1 MPINVGQDD
10 YNILSQQIITKY
22 IKLEILNFQYNVVDE
37 ISGNLTAMSV
47 NIDSESDLRRSCN
60 LTFVVVDA
68 SFDVKAGNKIWL
80 DKFCRPWVGY
90 ENIYTGN
97 IQWYNQGIYLINAPS
112 WRYNAT
118 THELS
123 LAGLDLASK
132 LTGLRNGELEGIP
145 TKIPAGSSVR
155 EAMIAAIELA
165 GFTKYTI
172 SECKDVD
179 GNIIAVPNDIEI
191 AQGGTVWN
199 IVTQLRD
206 ILPRYETFFD
216 VDGVF
221 IYQPIPTGSGDPVII
236 DDTIW
241 PNLLIDES
249 INNDFESVKNYIEVY
264 GRTLDSDYYSSS
276 SDTTVSES
284 TITPKFAGLSSLS
297 DGIIVGMTLPTTI
310 SNSSSAY
317 VIDGELTFIS
327 GAAVSNKRLNVQSG
341 NVSNKRLTINTSG
354 GQIYISFL
362 GSHQVVDIYN
372 NPITTLE
379 KDIEWMLKYTLLES
393 GQGVWQL
400 LGHQQANAVA
410 YDDNPD
416 SPFYVNGS
424 IGRIRHVLYGGEYEN
439 IASDKLAL
447 ERAKYELWKST
458 RLQDSITL
466 TSIPNPW
473 LDVNVLISHAIRG
486 KSQENAAQYIIK
498 SISTDYGI
506 EGTQSI
512 NAITYYP
519 LYPDI

>member
-60 LTFVVVDA
+60 LTFVVTDA

-80 DKFCRPWVGY
+80 DKLCRPWVGY
-90 ENIYTGN
+90 ENIYTGK

-264 GRTLDSDYYSSS
+264 GRTLDPSYFSTNTTYSGSTLSLTVADYPTALT
-276 SDTTVSES
+276 DNT
-284 TITPKFAGLSSLS
+284 
-297 DGIIVGMTLPTTI
+297 IVGFTTP
-310 SNSSSAY
+310 STGDVSA
-317 VIDGELTFIS
+317 
-327 GAAVSNKRLNVQSG
+327 
-341 NVSNKRLTINTSG
+341 TSG
-354 GQIYISFL
+354 ISL
-362 GSHQVVDIYN
+362 KMNSLAASVLYEYGTN
-372 NPITTLE
+372 NPVTSLDNET
-379 KDIEWMLKYTLLES
+379 YYVVYYN
-393 GQGVWQL
+393 QGWYL
-400 LGHQQANAVA
+400 MGHQQPVGIA

-439 IASDKLAL
+439 ITSDKLAL
-447 ERAKYELWKST
+447 ERAKYELWKAT

-486 KSQENAAQYIIK
+486 KSKENAAQYIIK

>member
-60 LTFVVVDA
+60 LTFVVTDA

-90 ENIYTGN
+90 ENIYTGK

-172 SECKDVD
+172 SECKDVY

-264 GRTLDSDYYSSS
+264 GRTIDPSYFSTNTTYSGSTLSLTVADYPTALT
-276 SDTTVSES
+276 DNT
-284 TITPKFAGLSSLS
+284 
-297 DGIIVGMTLPTTI
+297 IVGFTTPSTGDI
-310 SNSSSAY
+310 SATGGISLKMNS
-317 VIDGELTFIS
+317 LTAS
-327 GAAVSNKRLNVQSG
+327 VLYEYG
-341 NVSNKRLTINTSG
+341 T
-354 GQIYISFL
+354 
-362 GSHQVVDIYN
+362 N
-372 NPITTLE
+372 NPVTALDNET
-379 KDIEWMLKYTLLES
+379 YYVAYYN
-393 GQGVWQL
+393 QGWYL
-400 LGHQQANAVA
+400 MGHQQPVGIA

-439 IASDKLAL
+439 ITSDKLAL

>member
-60 LTFVVVDA
+60 LTFVVTDA
-68 SFDVKAGNKIWL
+68 SFDVKAGNRIWL

-90 ENIYTGN
+90 ENIYTGK

-264 GRTLDSDYYSSS
+264 GRTLDPSYFSTNTTYSGSTLSLTVADYPTALT
-276 SDTTVSES
+276 DNT
-284 TITPKFAGLSSLS
+284 
-297 DGIIVGMTLPTTI
+297 IVGFTTPSTGDI
-310 SNSSSAY
+310 SATGGISLKMNS
-317 VIDGELTFIS
+317 LTAS
-327 GAAVSNKRLNVQSG
+327 VLYEYG
-341 NVSNKRLTINTSG
+341 T
-354 GQIYISFL
+354 
-362 GSHQVVDIYN
+362 N
-372 NPITTLE
+372 NPVTVLDNET
-379 KDIEWMLKYTLLES
+379 YYVAYYN
-393 GQGVWQL
+393 QGWYL
-400 LGHQQANAVA
+400 MGHQQPVGIA

-439 IASDKLAL
+439 ITSDKLAL
-447 ERAKYELWKST
+447 ERAQYELWKST

>member
-60 LTFVVVDA
+60 LTFVVTDA
-68 SFDVKAGNKIWL
+68 SFDVKAGNRIWL

-90 ENIYTGN
+90 ENIYTGK

-264 GRTLDSDYYSSS
+264 GRTIDPSYFSTNTTYSGSTLSLTVADYPTALT
-276 SDTTVSES
+276 DNT
-284 TITPKFAGLSSLS
+284 
-297 DGIIVGMTLPTTI
+297 IVGFTTPSTGDI
-310 SNSSSAY
+310 SATGGISLKMNS
-317 VIDGELTFIS
+317 LTAS
-327 GAAVSNKRLNVQSG
+327 VLYEYG
-341 NVSNKRLTINTSG
+341 T
-354 GQIYISFL
+354 
-362 GSHQVVDIYN
+362 N
-372 NPITTLE
+372 NPVTALDNET
-379 KDIEWMLKYTLLES
+379 YYVAYYN
-393 GQGVWQL
+393 QGWYL
-400 LGHQQANAVA
+400 MGHQQPVGIA

-439 IASDKLAL
+439 ITSDRLAL

>member
-60 LTFVVVDA
+60 LTFVVTDA

-90 ENIYTGN
+90 ENIYTGK

-199 IVTQLRD
+199 VVTQLRD

-264 GRTLDSDYYSSS
+264 GRTLDPSYFSTNTTYSGSTLSLTVADYPTALT
-276 SDTTVSES
+276 DNT
-284 TITPKFAGLSSLS
+284 
-297 DGIIVGMTLPTTI
+297 IVGFTTPSTGDI
-310 SNSSSAY
+310 SATGGISLKMNS
-317 VIDGELTFIS
+317 LTAS
-327 GAAVSNKRLNVQSG
+327 VLYEYG
-341 NVSNKRLTINTSG
+341 T
-354 GQIYISFL
+354 
-362 GSHQVVDIYN
+362 N
-372 NPITTLE
+372 NPVTSLDNET
-379 KDIEWMLKYTLLES
+379 YYVAYYN
-393 GQGVWQL
+393 QGWYL
-400 LGHQQANAVA
+400 MGHQQPVGIA

-439 IASDKLAL
+439 ITSDRLAL

>member
-60 LTFVVVDA
+60 VTDA
-68 SFDVKAGNKIWL
+68 SFDVKAGNRIWL

-90 ENIYTGN
+90 ENIYTGK

-264 GRTLDSDYYSSS
+264 GRTLDPSYFSTNTTYSGSTLSLTVADYPTALT
-276 SDTTVSES
+276 DNT
-284 TITPKFAGLSSLS
+284 
-297 DGIIVGMTLPTTI
+297 IVGFTTPSTGDI
-310 SNSSSAY
+310 SATGGISLKMNS
-317 VIDGELTFIS
+317 LTAS
-327 GAAVSNKRLNVQSG
+327 VLYEYG
-341 NVSNKRLTINTSG
+341 T
-354 GQIYISFL
+354 
-362 GSHQVVDIYN
+362 N
-372 NPITTLE
+372 NPVTALDNET
-379 KDIEWMLKYTLLES
+379 YYVAYYN
-393 GQGVWQL
+393 QGWYL
-400 LGHQQANAVA
+400 MGHQQPVGIA

-439 IASDKLAL
+439 ITSDKLAL

>member
-60 LTFVVVDA
+60 LTFVVTDA

-90 ENIYTGN
+90 ENIYTGT

-264 GRTLDSDYYSSS
+264 GRTLDPSYFSTNTTYSGSTLSLTVADYPTALT
-276 SDTTVSES
+276 DNT
-284 TITPKFAGLSSLS
+284 
-297 DGIIVGMTLPTTI
+297 IVGFTTPSTGDI
-310 SNSSSAY
+310 SATGGISLKMNS
-317 VIDGELTFIS
+317 LTAS
-327 GAAVSNKRLNVQSG
+327 VLYEYG
-341 NVSNKRLTINTSG
+341 T
-354 GQIYISFL
+354 
-362 GSHQVVDIYN
+362 N
-372 NPITTLE
+372 NPVTALDNET
-379 KDIEWMLKYTLLES
+379 YYVAYYN
-393 GQGVWQL
+393 QGWYL
-400 LGHQQANAVA
+400 MGHQQPVGIA

-439 IASDKLAL
+439 ITSDKLAL

-486 KSQENAAQYIIK
+486 KSQENAVQYIIK

>member
-60 LTFVVVDA
+60 LTFVVTDA

-90 ENIYTGN
+90 ENIYTGK

-241 PNLLIDES
+241 TNLLIDES

-264 GRTLDSDYYSSS
+264 GRTLDPTYFSTNTVYSGTTLVLTVADYP
-276 SDTTVSES
+276 TTL
-284 TITPKFAGLSSLS
+284 TDNT
-297 DGIIVGMTLPTTI
+297 IVGFTTPSTGDI
-310 SNSSSAY
+310 SATSAISLKMNS
-317 VIDGELTFIS
+317 LTAS
-327 GAAVSNKRLNVQSG
+327 VLYEYG
-341 NVSNKRLTINTSG
+341 T
-354 GQIYISFL
+354 
-362 GSHQVVDIYN
+362 N
-372 NPITTLE
+372 NPVTALDNET
-379 KDIEWMLKYTLLES
+379 YYVAYYN
-393 GQGVWQL
+393 QGWYL
-400 LGHQQANAVA
+400 MGHQQPVGIA

-439 IASDKLAL
+439 ITSDKMAL

>member
-60 LTFVVVDA
+60 LTFVVTDA

-90 ENIYTGN
+90 ENIYTGK

-264 GRTLDSDYYSSS
+264 GRTIDPSYFSTNTTYSGSTLSLTVADYPTALT
-276 SDTTVSES
+276 DNT
-284 TITPKFAGLSSLS
+284 
-297 DGIIVGMTLPTTI
+297 IVGFTTPSTGDI
-310 SNSSSAY
+310 SATGGISLKMNS
-317 VIDGELTFIS
+317 LTAS
-327 GAAVSNKRLNVQSG
+327 VLYEYG
-341 NVSNKRLTINTSG
+341 T
-354 GQIYISFL
+354 
-362 GSHQVVDIYN
+362 N
-372 NPITTLE
+372 NPVTHLDNET
-379 KDIEWMLKYTLLES
+379 YYVVYYN
-393 GQGVWQL
+393 QGWYL
-400 LGHQQANAVA
+400 MGHQQPVGIA

-416 SPFYVNGS
+416 SPFYINGS

-439 IASDKLAL
+439 ITSDKLAL

>member
-60 LTFVVVDA
+60 LTFVVTDA

-90 ENIYTGN
+90 ENIYTGK

-249 INNDFESVKNYIEVY
+249 INNDFEGVKNYIEVY
-264 GRTLDSDYYSSS
+264 GRTLDPSYFSTNTVYSGTTLVLTVSDYP
-276 SDTTVSES
+276 TTLTDNTIVGFTTPS
-284 TITPKFAGLSSLS
+284 TGDISATSAISLKMNSLASSLLHEYGTNNLVTHL
-297 DGIIVGMTLPTTI
+297 DNETYYV
-310 SNSSSAY
+310 AY
-317 VIDGELTFIS
+317 
-327 GAAVSNKRLNVQSG
+327 
-341 NVSNKRLTINTSG
+341 
-354 GQIYISFL
+354 
-362 GSHQVVDIYN
+362 YN
-372 NPITTLE
+372 
-379 KDIEWMLKYTLLES
+379 
-393 GQGVWQL
+393 QGWYL
-400 LGHQQANAVA
+400 MGHQQPVGIA

-439 IASDKLAL
+439 ITSDKLAL

>member
-60 LTFVVVDA
+60 LTFVVTDA

-80 DKFCRPWVGY
+80 DKLCRPWVGY
-90 ENIYTGN
+90 ENIYTGK

-264 GRTLDSDYYSSS
+264 GRTLDPTYFSTNTVYSGTTLVLTVADYPTALT
-276 SDTTVSES
+276 DNTIVGFTTPS
-284 TITPKFAGLSSLS
+284 TGDISATSAISLKMNSLASSLLHEYGTNNLVTHL
-297 DGIIVGMTLPTTI
+297 DNETYYV
-310 SNSSSAY
+310 AY
-317 VIDGELTFIS
+317 
-327 GAAVSNKRLNVQSG
+327 
-341 NVSNKRLTINTSG
+341 
-354 GQIYISFL
+354 
-362 GSHQVVDIYN
+362 YN
-372 NPITTLE
+372 
-379 KDIEWMLKYTLLES
+379 
-393 GQGVWQL
+393 QGWYL
-400 LGHQQANAVA
+400 MGHQQPVGIA

-416 SPFYVNGS
+416 SPFYINGS

-439 IASDKLAL
+439 ITSDKMAL

>member
-60 LTFVVVDA
+60 LTFVVTDA

-90 ENIYTGN
+90 ENIYTGK

-155 EAMIAAIELA
+155 EAMIAAIELS

-249 INNDFESVKNYIEVY
+249 INNDFEGVKNYIEVY
-264 GRTLDSDYYSSS
+264 GRTLDPSYFSTNTTYSG
-276 SDTTVSES
+276 S
-284 TITPKFAGLSSLS
+284 TISLTVA
-297 DGIIVGMTLPTTI
+297 DYPTALTNNTIVGFTTPSTGDI
-310 SNSSSAY
+310 SATGGISLKMNS
-317 VIDGELTFIS
+317 LTAS
-327 GAAVSNKRLNVQSG
+327 VLYEYG
-341 NVSNKRLTINTSG
+341 T
-354 GQIYISFL
+354 
-362 GSHQVVDIYN
+362 N
-372 NPITTLE
+372 NPVTALDNET
-379 KDIEWMLKYTLLES
+379 YYVAYYN
-393 GQGVWQL
+393 QGWYL
-400 LGHQQANAVA
+400 MGHQQPVGIA

-439 IASDKLAL
+439 ITSDKMAL

>member
-37 ISGNLTAMSV
+37 ISGNLTSMSV

-60 LTFVVVDA
+60 LTFVVTDA

-90 ENIYTGN
+90 ENIYTGK

-118 THELS
+118 THKLS

-264 GRTLDSDYYSSS
+264 GRTLDPSYFSTNTTYSGSTLSLTVADYPTALT
-276 SDTTVSES
+276 DNT
-284 TITPKFAGLSSLS
+284 
-297 DGIIVGMTLPTTI
+297 IVGFTTPSTGDI
-310 SNSSSAY
+310 SATGGISLKMNS
-317 VIDGELTFIS
+317 LTAS
-327 GAAVSNKRLNVQSG
+327 VLYEYG
-341 NVSNKRLTINTSG
+341 T
-354 GQIYISFL
+354 
-362 GSHQVVDIYN
+362 N
-372 NPITTLE
+372 NPVTALDNET
-379 KDIEWMLKYTLLES
+379 YYVAYYN
-393 GQGVWQL
+393 QGWYL
-400 LGHQQANAVA
+400 MGHQQPVGIA

-439 IASDKLAL
+439 ITSDRLAL

>member
-10 YNILSQQIITKY
+10 YSILSQQIITKY

-60 LTFVVVDA
+60 LTFVVTDA

-90 ENIYTGN
+90 ENIYTGK

-264 GRTLDSDYYSSS
+264 GRTLDPSYFSTNTTYSGSTLSLTVADYPTALT
-276 SDTTVSES
+276 DNT
-284 TITPKFAGLSSLS
+284 
-297 DGIIVGMTLPTTI
+297 IVGFTTPSTGDI
-310 SNSSSAY
+310 SATGGISLKMNSLAASALY
-317 VIDGELTFIS
+317 EYGT
-327 GAAVSNKRLNVQSG
+327 
-341 NVSNKRLTINTSG
+341 
-354 GQIYISFL
+354 
-362 GSHQVVDIYN
+362 N
-372 NPITTLE
+372 NPVTALDNET
-379 KDIEWMLKYTLLES
+379 YYVVYYN
-393 GQGVWQL
+393 QGWYL
-400 LGHQQANAVA
+400 MGHQQPVGIA

-439 IASDKLAL
+439 ITSDKLAL
-447 ERAKYELWKST
+447 ERAKYELWKRT

>member
-47 NIDSESDLRRSCN
+47 NIDSGSDLRRSCN
-60 LTFVVVDA
+60 LTFVVTDA

-90 ENIYTGN
+90 ENIYTGK

-264 GRTLDSDYYSSS
+264 GRTLDPSYFSTNTTYSGSTLSLTVADYPTALT
-276 SDTTVSES
+276 DNT
-284 TITPKFAGLSSLS
+284 
-297 DGIIVGMTLPTTI
+297 IVGFTTPSTGDI
-310 SNSSSAY
+310 SATGGISLKMNS
-317 VIDGELTFIS
+317 L
-327 GAAVSNKRLNVQSG
+327 AASVLYEYG
-341 NVSNKRLTINTSG
+341 T
-354 GQIYISFL
+354 
-362 GSHQVVDIYN
+362 N
-372 NPITTLE
+372 NPVTALDNDT
-379 KDIEWMLKYTLLES
+379 YYVVYYN
-393 GQGVWQL
+393 QGWYL
-400 LGHQQANAVA
+400 MGHQQPVGIA

-439 IASDKLAL
+439 ITSDKLAL
-447 ERAKYELWKST
+447 ERAKYELWKAT

>member
-10 YNILSQQIITKY
+10 YSILSQQIITKY

-60 LTFVVVDA
+60 LTFVVTDA

-90 ENIYTGN
+90 ENIYTGK

-264 GRTLDSDYYSSS
+264 GRTLDPSYFSTNTTYSGSTLSLTVADYPTALT
-276 SDTTVSES
+276 DNT
-284 TITPKFAGLSSLS
+284 
-297 DGIIVGMTLPTTI
+297 IVGFTTPSTGDI
-310 SNSSSAY
+310 SATGGISLKMNSLAASALY
-317 VIDGELTFIS
+317 EYGT
-327 GAAVSNKRLNVQSG
+327 
-341 NVSNKRLTINTSG
+341 
-354 GQIYISFL
+354 
-362 GSHQVVDIYN
+362 N
-372 NPITTLE
+372 NPVTALDNET
-379 KDIEWMLKYTLLES
+379 YYVVYYN
-393 GQGVWQL
+393 QGWYL
-400 LGHQQANAVA
+400 MGHQQPVGIA

-439 IASDKLAL
+439 ITSDKLAL
-447 ERAKYELWKST
+447 ERAKYELWKRT

-512 NAITYYP
+512 NAINYYP

>member
-60 LTFVVVDA
+60 LTFVVTDA

-90 ENIYTGN
+90 ENIYTGK

-249 INNDFESVKNYIEVY
+249 INNDFEGVKNYIEVY
-264 GRTLDSDYYSSS
+264 GRTLDPSYFSTNTTYSGSNLSLTVADYPTALT
-276 SDTTVSES
+276 DNT
-284 TITPKFAGLSSLS
+284 
-297 DGIIVGMTLPTTI
+297 IVGFTTPSTGDI
-310 SNSSSAY
+310 SATGGISLKMNS
-317 VIDGELTFIS
+317 LTAS
-327 GAAVSNKRLNVQSG
+327 VLYEYG
-341 NVSNKRLTINTSG
+341 T
-354 GQIYISFL
+354 
-362 GSHQVVDIYN
+362 N
-372 NPITTLE
+372 NPVTALDNET
-379 KDIEWMLKYTLLES
+379 YYVAYYN
-393 GQGVWQL
+393 QGWYL
-400 LGHQQANAVA
+400 MGHQQPVGIA

-439 IASDKLAL
+439 ITSDKMAL

>member
-60 LTFVVVDA
+60 LTFVVTDA

-80 DKFCRPWVGY
+80 DKLCRPWVGY
-90 ENIYTGN
+90 ENIYTGK

-179 GNIIAVPNDIEI
+179 GNIISVPNDIEI

-249 INNDFESVKNYIEVY
+249 INNDFEGVKNYIEVY
-264 GRTLDSDYYSSS
+264 GRTLDPSYFSTNTVYSGTTLVLTVSDYP
-276 SDTTVSES
+276 TTLTDNTIVGFTTPS
-284 TITPKFAGLSSLS
+284 TGDISATSAISLKMNSLASSLLHEYGTNNLVTHL
-297 DGIIVGMTLPTTI
+297 DNETYYV
-310 SNSSSAY
+310 AY
-317 VIDGELTFIS
+317 
-327 GAAVSNKRLNVQSG
+327 
-341 NVSNKRLTINTSG
+341 
-354 GQIYISFL
+354 
-362 GSHQVVDIYN
+362 YN
-372 NPITTLE
+372 
-379 KDIEWMLKYTLLES
+379 
-393 GQGVWQL
+393 QGWYL
-400 LGHQQANAVA
+400 MGHQQPVGIA

-416 SPFYVNGS
+416 SPFYINGS

-439 IASDKLAL
+439 ITSDKMAL

>member
-60 LTFVVVDA
+60 LTFVVTDA
-68 SFDVKAGNKIWL
+68 SFDVKAGNRIWL

-90 ENIYTGN
+90 ENIYTGK

-264 GRTLDSDYYSSS
+264 GRTLDPSYFSTNTTYSGSTLSLTVADYPTALT
-276 SDTTVSES
+276 DNT
-284 TITPKFAGLSSLS
+284 
-297 DGIIVGMTLPTTI
+297 IVGFTTPSTGDI
-310 SNSSSAY
+310 SATGGISLKMNS
-317 VIDGELTFIS
+317 LTAS
-327 GAAVSNKRLNVQSG
+327 VLYEYG
-341 NVSNKRLTINTSG
+341 T
-354 GQIYISFL
+354 
-362 GSHQVVDIYN
+362 N
-372 NPITTLE
+372 NPVTALDNET
-379 KDIEWMLKYTLLES
+379 YYVAYYN
-393 GQGVWQL
+393 QGWYL
-400 LGHQQANAVA
+400 MGHQQPVGIA

-439 IASDKLAL
+439 ITSDKMAL
-447 ERAKYELWKST
+447 ERAKYELWKAT

>member
-60 LTFVVVDA
+60 LTFVVTDA

-90 ENIYTGN
+90 ENIYTGK

-264 GRTLDSDYYSSS
+264 GRTLDPTYFSTNTVYSGTTLVLTVADYP
-276 SDTTVSES
+276 TTL
-284 TITPKFAGLSSLS
+284 TDNT
-297 DGIIVGMTLPTTI
+297 IVGFTTPSTGDI
-310 SNSSSAY
+310 SATGGISLKMNS
-317 VIDGELTFIS
+317 LTAS
-327 GAAVSNKRLNVQSG
+327 VLYEYG
-341 NVSNKRLTINTSG
+341 T
-354 GQIYISFL
+354 
-362 GSHQVVDIYN
+362 N
-372 NPITTLE
+372 NPVTALDNET
-379 KDIEWMLKYTLLES
+379 YYVAYYN
-393 GQGVWQL
+393 QGWYL
-400 LGHQQANAVA
+400 MGHQQPVGIA

-439 IASDKLAL
+439 ITSDKMAL

>member
-37 ISGNLTAMSV
+37 ISGNLTSMSV

-60 LTFVVVDA
+60 LTFVVTDA
-68 SFDVKAGNKIWL
+68 SFDVKAGNRIWL

-90 ENIYTGN
+90 ENIYTGK

-123 LAGLDLASK
+123 LDGLDLASK

-264 GRTLDSDYYSSS
+264 GRTLDPSYFSTNTTYSGSTLSLTVADYPTALT
-276 SDTTVSES
+276 DNT
-284 TITPKFAGLSSLS
+284 
-297 DGIIVGMTLPTTI
+297 IVGFTTPSTGDI
-310 SNSSSAY
+310 SATGGISLKMNS
-317 VIDGELTFIS
+317 LTAS
-327 GAAVSNKRLNVQSG
+327 VLYEYG
-341 NVSNKRLTINTSG
+341 T
-354 GQIYISFL
+354 
-362 GSHQVVDIYN
+362 N
-372 NPITTLE
+372 NPVTHLDNET
-379 KDIEWMLKYTLLES
+379 YYVAYYN
-393 GQGVWQL
+393 QGWYL
-400 LGHQQANAVA
+400 MGHQQPVGIA

-416 SPFYVNGS
+416 SPFYINGS

-439 IASDKLAL
+439 ITSDKLAL

>member
-60 LTFVVVDA
+60 LTFVVVNA

-90 ENIYTGN
+90 ENIYTGK

-264 GRTLDSDYYSSS
+264 GRTLDPSYFSTNTTYSGSTLSLTVADYPTALTENTIVGF
-276 SDTTVSES
+276 TTPS
-284 TITPKFAGLSSLS
+284 TGDISATGGISVKMNSLS
-297 DGIIVGMTLPTTI
+297 ASVLYEYGT
-310 SNSSSAY
+310 
-317 VIDGELTFIS
+317 
-327 GAAVSNKRLNVQSG
+327 
-341 NVSNKRLTINTSG
+341 
-354 GQIYISFL
+354 
-362 GSHQVVDIYN
+362 N
-372 NPITTLE
+372 NPVTTLDNE
-379 KDIEWMLKYTLLES
+379 TYYVVYYN
-393 GQGVWQL
+393 QGWYL
-400 LGHQQANAVA
+400 MGHQQPVGIA

-439 IASDKLAL
+439 ITSDKLAL
-447 ERAKYELWKST
+447 ERAKYELWKRT

-519 LYPDI
+519 LYSDI

>member
-60 LTFVVVDA
+60 LTFVVTDA

-90 ENIYTGN
+90 ENIYTGK

-241 PNLLIDES
+241 PNLLIEES
-249 INNDFESVKNYIEVY
+249 IKNDFESVKNYIEVY
-264 GRTLDSDYYSSS
+264 GRTLDPSYFSTNTTYSGSTLSLTVTDYPTALT
-276 SDTTVSES
+276 DNT
-284 TITPKFAGLSSLS
+284 
-297 DGIIVGMTLPTTI
+297 IVGFTTPSTGDI
-310 SNSSSAY
+310 SATGGISLKMNS
-317 VIDGELTFIS
+317 LTAS
-327 GAAVSNKRLNVQSG
+327 VLYEYG
-341 NVSNKRLTINTSG
+341 T
-354 GQIYISFL
+354 
-362 GSHQVVDIYN
+362 N
-372 NPITTLE
+372 NPVTALDNET
-379 KDIEWMLKYTLLES
+379 YYVAYYN
-393 GQGVWQL
+393 QGWYL
-400 LGHQQANAVA
+400 MGHQQPVGIA

-439 IASDKLAL
+439 ITSDRLAL

>member
-60 LTFVVVDA
+60 LTFVVTDA
-68 SFDVKAGNKIWL
+68 SFDVKAGNRIWL

-90 ENIYTGN
+90 ENIYTGK

-249 INNDFESVKNYIEVY
+249 INNDFEGVKNYIEVY
-264 GRTLDSDYYSSS
+264 GRTLDPSYFSTNTTYSGSTLSLTVADYPTALT
-276 SDTTVSES
+276 DNT
-284 TITPKFAGLSSLS
+284 
-297 DGIIVGMTLPTTI
+297 IVGFTTPSTGDI
-310 SNSSSAY
+310 SATGGISLKMNSLTASVLYEYGTNNLVTHLDNETYYVAY
-317 VIDGELTFIS
+317 
-327 GAAVSNKRLNVQSG
+327 
-341 NVSNKRLTINTSG
+341 
-354 GQIYISFL
+354 
-362 GSHQVVDIYN
+362 YN
-372 NPITTLE
+372 
-379 KDIEWMLKYTLLES
+379 
-393 GQGVWQL
+393 QGWYL
-400 LGHQQANAVA
+400 MGHQQPVGIA

-439 IASDKLAL
+439 ITSDKLAL

-498 SISTDYGI
+498 SISTDYGV

>member
-60 LTFVVVDA
+60 LTFVVTDA

-90 ENIYTGN
+90 ENIYTGK

-179 GNIIAVPNDIEI
+179 GNIIAVHNDIEI

-199 IVTQLRD
+199 VVTQLRD

-264 GRTLDSDYYSSS
+264 GRTLDPSYFSTNTTYSGSTLSLTVADYPTALT
-276 SDTTVSES
+276 DNT
-284 TITPKFAGLSSLS
+284 
-297 DGIIVGMTLPTTI
+297 IVGFTTPSTGDI
-310 SNSSSAY
+310 SATGGISLKMNS
-317 VIDGELTFIS
+317 LTAS
-327 GAAVSNKRLNVQSG
+327 VLYEYG
-341 NVSNKRLTINTSG
+341 T
-354 GQIYISFL
+354 
-362 GSHQVVDIYN
+362 N
-372 NPITTLE
+372 NPVTSLDNET
-379 KDIEWMLKYTLLES
+379 YYVAYYN
-393 GQGVWQL
+393 QGWYL
-400 LGHQQANAVA
+400 MGHQQPVGIA

-439 IASDKLAL
+439 ITSDRLAL

>member
-60 LTFVVVDA
+60 LTFVVTDA

-90 ENIYTGN
+90 ENIYTEK

-264 GRTLDSDYYSSS
+264 GRTLDPSYFSTNTTYSGSTLSLTVADYPTALT
-276 SDTTVSES
+276 DNTIVGFTTPS
-284 TITPKFAGLSSLS
+284 TGDISATGGISLKMNSLTASSLYEY
-297 DGIIVGMTLPTTI
+297 GT
-310 SNSSSAY
+310 
-317 VIDGELTFIS
+317 
-327 GAAVSNKRLNVQSG
+327 
-341 NVSNKRLTINTSG
+341 
-354 GQIYISFL
+354 
-362 GSHQVVDIYN
+362 N
-372 NPITTLE
+372 NPVTALDNET
-379 KDIEWMLKYTLLES
+379 YYVAYYN
-393 GQGVWQL
+393 QGWYL
-400 LGHQQANAVA
+400 MGHQQPVGIA

-439 IASDKLAL
+439 ITSDKMAL

>member
-60 LTFVVVDA
+60 LTFVVTDA

-80 DKFCRPWVGY
+80 DKLCRPWVGY
-90 ENIYTGN
+90 ENIYTGK

-112 WRYNAT
+112 WRYNST

-249 INNDFESVKNYIEVY
+249 INNDFEGVKNYIEVY
-264 GRTLDSDYYSSS
+264 GRTLDPTYFSTNTVYSGTTLVLTVADYP
-276 SDTTVSES
+276 TTLTDNTIVGFTTPS
-284 TITPKFAGLSSLS
+284 TGDISATSAISLKMNSLASSLLHEYGTNNLVTHL
-297 DGIIVGMTLPTTI
+297 DNETYYV
-310 SNSSSAY
+310 AY
-317 VIDGELTFIS
+317 
-327 GAAVSNKRLNVQSG
+327 
-341 NVSNKRLTINTSG
+341 
-354 GQIYISFL
+354 
-362 GSHQVVDIYN
+362 YN
-372 NPITTLE
+372 
-379 KDIEWMLKYTLLES
+379 
-393 GQGVWQL
+393 QGWYL
-400 LGHQQANAVA
+400 MGHQQPVGIA

-439 IASDKLAL
+439 ITSDKMAL

>member
-60 LTFVVVDA
+60 LTFVVTDS

-90 ENIYTGN
+90 ENIYTGK

-264 GRTLDSDYYSSS
+264 GRTLDPSYFSTNTTYSGSTLSLTVADYPTALT
-276 SDTTVSES
+276 DNT
-284 TITPKFAGLSSLS
+284 
-297 DGIIVGMTLPTTI
+297 IVGFTTPSTGDI
-310 SNSSSAY
+310 SATGGISLKMNN
-317 VIDGELTFIS
+317 LTAS
-327 GAAVSNKRLNVQSG
+327 VLYEYG
-341 NVSNKRLTINTSG
+341 T
-354 GQIYISFL
+354 
-362 GSHQVVDIYN
+362 N
-372 NPITTLE
+372 NPVTALDNET
-379 KDIEWMLKYTLLES
+379 YYVAYYN
-393 GQGVWQL
+393 QGWYL
-400 LGHQQANAVA
+400 MGHQQPVGIA

-439 IASDKLAL
+439 ITSDKLAL

>member
-60 LTFVVVDA
+60 LTFVVTDA

-90 ENIYTGN
+90 ENIYTGK

-264 GRTLDSDYYSSS
+264 GRTLDPSYFSTNTTYSGSILSLTVADYPTALT
-276 SDTTVSES
+276 DNT
-284 TITPKFAGLSSLS
+284 
-297 DGIIVGMTLPTTI
+297 IVGFTTPSTGDI
-310 SNSSSAY
+310 SATGGINLKMNS
-317 VIDGELTFIS
+317 LTAS
-327 GAAVSNKRLNVQSG
+327 VLYEYG
-341 NVSNKRLTINTSG
+341 T
-354 GQIYISFL
+354 
-362 GSHQVVDIYN
+362 N
-372 NPITTLE
+372 NPVTSLDNET
-379 KDIEWMLKYTLLES
+379 YYVAYYN
-393 GQGVWQL
+393 QGWYL
-400 LGHQQANAVA
+400 MGHQQPVGIA

-439 IASDKLAL
+439 ITSDKMAL
-447 ERAKYELWKST
+447 ERAKYELWKRT

>member
-47 NIDSESDLRRSCN
+47 NIDSDSDLRRSCN
-60 LTFVVVDA
+60 LTFVVTDA

-90 ENIYTGN
+90 ENIYTGK

-264 GRTLDSDYYSSS
+264 GRTLDPSYFSTNTTYSGSTLSLTVADYPTALT
-276 SDTTVSES
+276 DNT
-284 TITPKFAGLSSLS
+284 
-297 DGIIVGMTLPTTI
+297 IVGFTTPSTGDI
-310 SNSSSAY
+310 SATGGISLKMNS
-317 VIDGELTFIS
+317 LTAS
-327 GAAVSNKRLNVQSG
+327 VLYEYG
-341 NVSNKRLTINTSG
+341 T
-354 GQIYISFL
+354 
-362 GSHQVVDIYN
+362 N
-372 NPITTLE
+372 NPVTALDNET
-379 KDIEWMLKYTLLES
+379 YYVAYYN
-393 GQGVWQL
+393 QGWYL
-400 LGHQQANAVA
+400 MGHQQPVGIA

-439 IASDKLAL
+439 ITSDKMAL

>member
-60 LTFVVVDA
+60 LTFVVTDA

-90 ENIYTGN
+90 ENIYTGK
-97 IQWYNQGIYLINAPS
+97 IQWYNQGIYLINSPS

-264 GRTLDSDYYSSS
+264 GRTLDPSYFSTNTTYSGSTLSLTVADYPTALT
-276 SDTTVSES
+276 DNT
-284 TITPKFAGLSSLS
+284 
-297 DGIIVGMTLPTTI
+297 IVGFTTPSTGDI
-310 SNSSSAY
+310 SATGGISLKMNS
-317 VIDGELTFIS
+317 LTAS
-327 GAAVSNKRLNVQSG
+327 VLYEYG
-341 NVSNKRLTINTSG
+341 T
-354 GQIYISFL
+354 
-362 GSHQVVDIYN
+362 N
-372 NPITTLE
+372 NPVTALDNET
-379 KDIEWMLKYTLLES
+379 YYVAYYN
-393 GQGVWQL
+393 QGWYL
-400 LGHQQANAVA
+400 MGHQQPVGIA

-439 IASDKLAL
+439 ITSDRLAL

>member
-60 LTFVVVDA
+60 LTFVVTDA

-80 DKFCRPWVGY
+80 DKLCRPWVGY
-90 ENIYTGN
+90 ENIYTGK

-112 WRYNAT
+112 WRYNST

-179 GNIIAVPNDIEI
+179 GNIIAVPNDIER

-264 GRTLDSDYYSSS
+264 GRTLDPSYFSTNTTYSGSTLSLTVADYPTALT
-276 SDTTVSES
+276 DNT
-284 TITPKFAGLSSLS
+284 
-297 DGIIVGMTLPTTI
+297 IVGFTTPSTGDI
-310 SNSSSAY
+310 SATGGISLKMNS
-317 VIDGELTFIS
+317 LTAS
-327 GAAVSNKRLNVQSG
+327 VLYEYG
-341 NVSNKRLTINTSG
+341 T
-354 GQIYISFL
+354 
-362 GSHQVVDIYN
+362 N
-372 NPITTLE
+372 NPVTALDNET
-379 KDIEWMLKYTLLES
+379 YYVAYYN
-393 GQGVWQL
+393 QGWYL
-400 LGHQQANAVA
+400 MGHQQPVGIA

-424 IGRIRHVLYGGEYEN
+424 IGRIRHVIYGGEYEN
-439 IASDKLAL
+439 ITSDKMAL

>member
-60 LTFVVVDA
+60 LTFVVTDA

-90 ENIYTGN
+90 ENIYTGK

-264 GRTLDSDYYSSS
+264 GRTLDPSYFSTNTTYSGSTLSLTVADYP
-276 SDTTVSES
+276 TVL
-284 TITPKFAGLSSLS
+284 TDNT
-297 DGIIVGMTLPTTI
+297 IVGFTTPSTGDI
-310 SNSSSAY
+310 SATGGISLKMNS
-317 VIDGELTFIS
+317 LTAS
-327 GAAVSNKRLNVQSG
+327 VLYEYG
-341 NVSNKRLTINTSG
+341 T
-354 GQIYISFL
+354 
-362 GSHQVVDIYN
+362 N
-372 NPITTLE
+372 NPVTALDNET
-379 KDIEWMLKYTLLES
+379 YYVAYYN
-393 GQGVWQL
+393 QGWYL
-400 LGHQQANAVA
+400 MGHQQPVGIA

-416 SPFYVNGS
+416 SPFYINGS

-439 IASDKLAL
+439 ITSDKMAL

>member
-60 LTFVVVDA
+60 LTFVVTDA

-90 ENIYTGN
+90 ENIYTGK

-172 SECKDVD
+172 SECKDID

-249 INNDFESVKNYIEVY
+249 INNDFEGVKNYIEVY
-264 GRTLDSDYYSSS
+264 GRTLDPSYFSTNTTYSGSTLSLTVADYPTALT
-276 SDTTVSES
+276 DNT
-284 TITPKFAGLSSLS
+284 
-297 DGIIVGMTLPTTI
+297 IVGFTTPSTGDI
-310 SNSSSAY
+310 SATGGISLKMNS
-317 VIDGELTFIS
+317 LTAS
-327 GAAVSNKRLNVQSG
+327 VLYEYG
-341 NVSNKRLTINTSG
+341 T
-354 GQIYISFL
+354 
-362 GSHQVVDIYN
+362 N
-372 NPITTLE
+372 NPVTALDNET
-379 KDIEWMLKYTLLES
+379 YYVAYYN
-393 GQGVWQL
+393 QGWYL
-400 LGHQQANAVA
+400 MGHQQPVGIA

-416 SPFYVNGS
+416 SPFYINGS

-439 IASDKLAL
+439 ITSDKMAL

>member
-60 LTFVVVDA
+60 LTFVVTDA

-90 ENIYTGN
+90 ENIYTGK

-221 IYQPIPTGSGDPVII
+221 IYQPIPTGSDDPVII

-264 GRTLDSDYYSSS
+264 GRTLDPSYFSTNTTYSGSTLSLTVADYPTALT
-276 SDTTVSES
+276 DNT
-284 TITPKFAGLSSLS
+284 
-297 DGIIVGMTLPTTI
+297 IVGFTTPSTGDI
-310 SNSSSAY
+310 SATGGISLKMNS
-317 VIDGELTFIS
+317 LTAS
-327 GAAVSNKRLNVQSG
+327 VLYEYG
-341 NVSNKRLTINTSG
+341 T
-354 GQIYISFL
+354 
-362 GSHQVVDIYN
+362 N
-372 NPITTLE
+372 NPVTALDNET
-379 KDIEWMLKYTLLES
+379 YYVAYYN
-393 GQGVWQL
+393 QGWYL
-400 LGHQQANAVA
+400 MGHQQPVGIA

-439 IASDKLAL
+439 ITSDRLAL

-498 SISTDYGI
+498 SISTDYGF
-506 EGTQSI
+506 EGSQSFY
-512 NAITYYP
+512 AFSYYR
-519 LYPDI
+519 LIADI

>member
-60 LTFVVVDA
+60 LTFVVTDA

-80 DKFCRPWVGY
+80 DKLCRPWVGY
-90 ENIYTGN
+90 ENIYTGK

-123 LAGLDLASK
+123 LSGLDLASK

-264 GRTLDSDYYSSS
+264 GRTIDPSYFSTNTTYSGSTLSLTVADYPTALT
-276 SDTTVSES
+276 DNT
-284 TITPKFAGLSSLS
+284 
-297 DGIIVGMTLPTTI
+297 IVGFTTPSTGDISATGGISLKMNSFAASTLYEYGT
-310 SNSSSAY
+310 
-317 VIDGELTFIS
+317 
-327 GAAVSNKRLNVQSG
+327 
-341 NVSNKRLTINTSG
+341 
-354 GQIYISFL
+354 
-362 GSHQVVDIYN
+362 N
-372 NPITTLE
+372 NPVTALDNET
-379 KDIEWMLKYTLLES
+379 YYVAYYN
-393 GQGVWQL
+393 QGWYL
-400 LGHQQANAVA
+400 MGHQQPVGIA

-439 IASDKLAL
+439 ITSDKLAL
-447 ERAKYELWKST
+447 ERAKYELWKAT

-473 LDVNVLISHAIRG
+473 LDVNALISHAIRG

>member
-60 LTFVVVDA
+60 LTFVVTDA

-90 ENIYTGN
+90 ENIYTGK

-264 GRTLDSDYYSSS
+264 GRTLDPSYFSTNTTYSGSTLSLTVADYPTALT
-276 SDTTVSES
+276 DNT
-284 TITPKFAGLSSLS
+284 
-297 DGIIVGMTLPTTI
+297 IVGFTTPSTGDI
-310 SNSSSAY
+310 SATGGISLKMNS
-317 VIDGELTFIS
+317 LTAS
-327 GAAVSNKRLNVQSG
+327 VLYEYG
-341 NVSNKRLTINTSG
+341 T
-354 GQIYISFL
+354 
-362 GSHQVVDIYN
+362 N
-372 NPITTLE
+372 NPVTSLDNET
-379 KDIEWMLKYTLLES
+379 YYVAYYN
-393 GQGVWQL
+393 QGWYL
-400 LGHQQANAVA
+400 MGHQQPVGIA

-416 SPFYVNGS
+416 SPFYINGS

-439 IASDKLAL
+439 ITSDKLAL

>member
-60 LTFVVVDA
+60 LTFVVTDA

-90 ENIYTGN
+90 ENIYTGK

-264 GRTLDSDYYSSS
+264 GRTIDPSYFSTNTTYSGSTLSLTVADYPTALT
-276 SDTTVSES
+276 DNT
-284 TITPKFAGLSSLS
+284 
-297 DGIIVGMTLPTTI
+297 IVGFTTPSTGDI
-310 SNSSSAY
+310 SATGGISLKMNS
-317 VIDGELTFIS
+317 LTAS
-327 GAAVSNKRLNVQSG
+327 VLYEYG
-341 NVSNKRLTINTSG
+341 T
-354 GQIYISFL
+354 
-362 GSHQVVDIYN
+362 N
-372 NPITTLE
+372 NPVTALDNET
-379 KDIEWMLKYTLLES
+379 YYVAYYN
-393 GQGVWQL
+393 QGWYL
-400 LGHQQANAVA
+400 MGHQQPVGIA

-439 IASDKLAL
+439 ITSDKLAL

-486 KSQENAAQYIIK
+486 KSQENAAKYIIK

>member
-60 LTFVVVDA
+60 LTFVVTDA

-90 ENIYTGN
+90 ENIYTGK

-264 GRTLDSDYYSSS
+264 GRTLDPSYFSTNTTYSGSTLSLTVADYPTALT
-276 SDTTVSES
+276 DNTIVGFTTPS
-284 TITPKFAGLSSLS
+284 TGDISATGGISLKMNSLASSLLYEY
-297 DGIIVGMTLPTTI
+297 DTNNLVTHLDNETY
-310 SNSSSAY
+310 Y
-317 VIDGELTFIS
+317 V
-327 GAAVSNKRLNVQSG
+327 V
-341 NVSNKRLTINTSG
+341 
-354 GQIYISFL
+354 Y
-362 GSHQVVDIYN
+362 YN
-372 NPITTLE
+372 
-379 KDIEWMLKYTLLES
+379 
-393 GQGVWQL
+393 QGWYL
-400 LGHQQANAVA
+400 MGHQQPVGIA

-416 SPFYVNGS
+416 SPFYINGS

-439 IASDKLAL
+439 ITSDKLAL

>member
-60 LTFVVVDA
+60 LTFVVTDA

-90 ENIYTGN
+90 ENIYTGK

-249 INNDFESVKNYIEVY
+249 INNDFEGVKNYIEVY
-264 GRTLDSDYYSSS
+264 GRTLDPSYFSTNTTYSGSTLSLTAADYPTALT
-276 SDTTVSES
+276 DNT
-284 TITPKFAGLSSLS
+284 
-297 DGIIVGMTLPTTI
+297 IVGFTTPSTGDI
-310 SNSSSAY
+310 SATGGISLKMNS
-317 VIDGELTFIS
+317 LTAS
-327 GAAVSNKRLNVQSG
+327 VLYEYG
-341 NVSNKRLTINTSG
+341 T
-354 GQIYISFL
+354 
-362 GSHQVVDIYN
+362 N
-372 NPITTLE
+372 NPVTALDNET
-379 KDIEWMLKYTLLES
+379 YYAAYYN
-393 GQGVWQL
+393 QGWYL
-400 LGHQQANAVA
+400 MGHQQPVGIA

-439 IASDKLAL
+439 ITSDKMAL